1 MFETCMLLAFL
12 CAGLCHL
19 LPPQPPPSRGSGTK
33 ISQNQRQL
41 GQTRIAG
48 KSRPPSI
55 GSLSPLG
62 PGVPANRRFQ

>member
-19 LPPQPPPSRGSGTK
+19 LPPQPPPSGGNGTQ

-41 GQTRIAG
+41 G
-48 KSRPPSI
+48 
-55 GSLSPLG
+55 
-62 PGVPANRRFQ
+62 